1 MSGCGRTIPPMTVLA
16 LSLAV
21 ALCASPN
28 ESTIRVSPGRQEVL
42 KVPGIVRV
50 ALGDEAVADV
60 RVTGGNELLISGR
73 QRGRTS
79 LLLWTRGASKPVS
92 RTIVVDDGKTDELS
106 KMVHELVNPS
116 LRVET
121 FSDKVVIDGSVDS
134 MHELRRLHTLVGDDP
149 NVKLL
154 VRLNPAVI
162 PYIAAQINDAFQ
174 RNGLMNARA
183 NVVGS
188 KIVLEGSVSDSSER
202 QKAQNIA
209 DAYYGT
215 I

>member
-1 MSGCGRTIPPMTVLA
+1 MTVLA

-21 ALCASPN
+21 ALSVPPSDSAV
-28 ESTIRVSPGRQEVL
+28 RVSPGRQEVL
-42 KVPGIVRV
+42 KVPAGIIRV
-50 ALGDEAVADV
+50 ALGDDAIADV

-79 LLLWTRGASKPVS
+79 LLLWTRGATSPVS
-92 RTIVVDDGKTDELS
+92 RTIIVDDGRTDELS
-106 KMVHELVNPS
+106 KLVHDLVNPS

-121 FSDKVVIDGSVDS
+121 FSDKIVIDGSVDS
-134 MHELRRLHTLVGDDP
+134 MHELRRLQALVGDDS

-162 PYIAAQINDAFQ
+162 PYIASQINDTFRRQ
-174 RNGLMNARA
+174 GLLNAKA
-183 NVVGS
+183 VVVGS
-188 KIVLEGSVSDSSER
+188 KIVLEGSVTDEIEK